1 MDSYNASMVRFI
13 FLVGLVFGL
22 NTTVTAQT
30 IRYGMVGFPAA
41 AGNPFSMVGPSGTMI
56 WSGLFDALTLLESDG
71 TLEPALALSWEQDD
85 ALTWRFNLRRNVFF
99 SDGSILDATAVAASL
114 NWLLTNEGRITD
126 VGKELTNLARA
137 ETISP
142 YEVVIHLREID
153 AILPIR
159 MSLPLI
165 VEPRKWA
172 ELGPEGFAQNPVG
185 TGSYAVDEWS
195 RTGRPL
201 RMMAAPQTWR
211 PPVVEEIIVTVIP
224 QAVSRMQALLTGQID
239 MVESIAFDDI
249 NVLREAG
256 LTVMTSPTSQVMAL
270 GLINVDAPDSPL
282 NDVRVRQALN
292 YAVDKETIAM
302 ALTAGITTPTAQA
315 AVPGMLGYD
324 PDLEPFSFD
333 PDRAR
338 ALLASAGYSDG
349 FPLVIEVV
357 VGGFIPAD
365 EVIYLR
371 VAEDL
376 RNIGIDVTLRAIP
389 IQVYY
394 GKYNSDGGWGDSN
407 AFGASFQGRPFGDPL
422 RAMRR
427 FSCLAFT
434 TYFCEPTLIPL
445 LKAAKAAPTIEE
457 RERILRA
464 IAHSYKDTA
473 AALFLVQQAEVIG
486 VSPKLKNV
494 RRRNRTLVLHEVG
507 IAEQPN

>member
-1 MDSYNASMVRFI
+1 MDSYNASMVRLLTLI
-13 FLVGLVFGL
+13 GLIVCLSGG
-22 NTTVTAQT
+22 TIAQT
-30 IRYGMVGFPAA
+30 IRYGMVAFPPA
-41 AGNPFSMVGPSGTMI
+41 AGNPFTMIGPSGTMI

-71 TLEPALALSWEQDD
+71 TLQPALATSWTQDD
-85 ALTWRFNLRRNVFF
+85 PFTWRFTLRRNVIF
-99 SDGSILDATAVAASL
+99 SDGSALDAKAVAATLS
-114 NWLLTNEGRITD
+114 WLLTQEGRITE
-126 VGKELTNLARA
+126 VGKELTNLASA
-137 ETISP
+137 EAISP
-142 YEVVIHLREID
+142 YEIVIHLQEVD

-165 VEPRKWA
+165 VEPRKWS
-172 ELGPEGFAQNPVG
+172 ELGPAGFSKNPVG
-185 TGSYAVDEWS
+185 TGSYAVDKWS
-195 RTGRPL
+195 KPGRPL
-201 RMMAAPQTWR
+201 RMTAATQTWR

-224 QAVSRMQALLTGQID
+224 QAVSRMQALLTSQVDI
-239 MVESIAFDDI
+239 VESIAFDDI
-249 NVLREAG
+249 AILREAG
-256 LTVMTSPTSQVMAL
+256 LTVMTSPTAQVMAL
-270 GLINVDAPDSPL
+270 GLINVNAPDSPL

-324 PDLEPFSFD
+324 PDLKPYGFD

-338 ALLASAGYSDG
+338 TLLTSAGYTDR
-349 FPLVIEVV
+349 FPLVIDVV

-365 EVIYLR
+365 EAIYLK

-376 RNIGIDVTLRAIP
+376 RNVGIDVTLRALP

-394 GKYNSDGGWGDSN
+394 GKYNSDAGWGDSN

-434 TYFCEPTLIPL
+434 EYFCEPTLTPL
-445 LKAAKAAPTIEE
+445 LEAARTAPTLEE
-457 RERILRA
+457 REHILRSTA
-464 IAHSYKDTA
+464 RGYKDAA

-486 VSPKLKNV
+486 LSPRLKNV
-494 RRRNRTLVLHEVG
+494 RRRNRTLVLHEIG
-507 IAEQPN
+507 LAGQPN